1 MPSLRPSDFSHII
14 NLIKTGKCKASG
26 SLEVLIRGKQLQKK
40 HIRNNIYF
48 ETGRKMSN
56 VMLPMHMEGTV
67 TVELLKDKKKACNT
81 AKAVM
86 TQSKISRKKKEK

>member
-1 MPSLRPSDFSHII
+1 
-14 NLIKTGKCKASG
+14 
-26 SLEVLIRGKQLQKK
+26 
-40 HIRNNIYF
+40 
-48 ETGRKMSN
+48 MSN

-86 TQSKISRKKKEK
+86 TQSKISRKKKGKMSDKMEK